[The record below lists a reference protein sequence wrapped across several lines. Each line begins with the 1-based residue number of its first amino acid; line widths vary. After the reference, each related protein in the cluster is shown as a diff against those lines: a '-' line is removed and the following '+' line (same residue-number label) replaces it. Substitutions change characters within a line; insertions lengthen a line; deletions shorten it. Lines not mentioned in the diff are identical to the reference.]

1 MMETHRL
8 KAQPRTIVGKRV
20 GALRREG
27 ILPAILYGAGIS
39 PQPIQLDAGEARKAL
54 ARVSGATLLD
64 LEVGNEVH
72 KVLVREMQRDVIRR
86 DLRHVDFLKVAM
98 DVAIRTEVPV
108 DLVGEAPAVK
118 MSGGVLVS
126 GLDEIE
132 VEALPSDLPDRVS
145 VDLSVL
151 ENIDDA
157 ITVGDL
163 FLGKGVKVLTEP
175 TEVVVHVIYQAAEEV
190 EEVEEAV
197 PLEAEP
203 EVIERARREEEEAPA
218 EGEGE
223 TPSRPSP
230 EGR

>member
-1 MMETHRL
+1 MESHKL
-8 KAQPRTIVGKRV
+8 KAQERTVVGKRV

-27 ILPAILYGAGIS
+27 ILPGILYGAGIS
-39 PQPIQLDAGEARKAL
+39 PVPIQLDAREARRAL
-54 ARVSGATLLD
+54 AHVSAATLLD
-64 LEVGNEVH
+64 LEVGEEVH

-108 DLVGEAPAVK
+108 ELVGEAPAVK
-118 MSGGVLVS
+118 MLGGVLVS

-151 ENIDDA
+151 KKIDDA
-157 ITVGDL
+157 ITVRDL
-163 FLGKGVKVLTEP
+163 FLGEGVKVLTEP
-175 TEVVVHVIYQAAEEV
+175 SEVIAHVIYQAAEEV
-190 EEVEEAV
+190 EEVVEAV
-197 PLEAEP
+197 VVEAEP
-203 EVIERARREEEEAPA
+203 EVIERARREEEEAPG

-223 TPSRPSP
+223 KPSRSGA
-230 EGR
+230 ENR